1 MRVFVYTVLLKGS
14 AYLRSAFHYRTVW
27 HLVVAFGRGIYRAF
41 HACIRFV
48 NADNKK
54 ELREANP
61 TEHHKEV
68 IRRRYF
74 FATGLLLWTALW
86 TIVYTRIGTLAP
98 TGAVLL
104 HTVLL
109 IWIGRTDV
117 LLERVQTARM
127 AGEMLIRSIV
137 DDITLTVKAVNDGAT
152 SSIYD
157 PPSRIRSNKGYTVTV
172 RVHNKGNPD
181 ALINGAPTVAHKLQR
196 GLRTVFCYEV
206 PGDASLVKILVLD
219 SDPWAQAPTE
229 SPIVANPRLVNL
241 FREKVDLGTL
251 PTYER
256 LYVPLAEEG
265 DGGGM
270 IVGGSPR
277 RGKSVFLSAILAWI
291 MCDPRAEIH
300 IVDGSAVDYAV
311 IRSVCASFVGDEDME
326 DIDVLRK
333 AHKVLKN
340 LKVEVNRRKR
350 ILFAEKASR
359 ITEEIALKHGLGTVW
374 YVIDE
379 LAVLT
384 EDLYATHK
392 QEVEEFL
399 ADLHWYVRGG
409 PKYGMFSIFAT
420 QRPSNRSMPA
430 TLTGLVVNRIAFYIA
445 NQSGSLSILGKG
457 GNANRADKLDPKQKG
472 VAIWTGHG
480 QFRSHRV
487 LPVDLERVVRF
498 ARAARAQFRVQGPAE
513 APVDYVYPE
522 PVATVLQIMDN
533 PRTDSIESK
542 KLLDILHTMGYSEV
556 TFEKLAASLKVLG
569 VSPSR
574 PYIDGK
580 QVRGYKRSDLEK
592 VAKVPRRIDLAP
604 SPIDLEPDEDAGEPD
619 DKDGGIEAANT
630 AS

>member
-1 MRVFVYTVLLKGS
+1 MRVFVYTVLLKSS
-14 AYLRSAFHYRTVW
+14 AYIRSALHYRTLW
-27 HLVVAFGRGIYRAF
+27 HLIVAFGRGIYRTF
-41 HACIRFV
+41 FACIRFV
-48 NADNKK
+48 NADSKK

-74 FATGLLLWTALW
+74 FALMLFLWITLW
-86 TIVYTRIGTLAP
+86 GIVYTRVGTLAP
-98 TGAVLL
+98 AGAVLL

-117 LLERVQTARM
+117 LLERVQTPRM

-137 DDITLTVKAVNDGAT
+137 DDITLTAKAVNDGAT
-152 SSIYD
+152 SSIFD

-172 RVHNKGNPD
+172 RVHNKGTPD
-181 ALINGAPTVAHKLQR
+181 ALVNGAPTVAHKLQR
-196 GLRTVFCYEV
+196 GLRTVFTYEV

-219 SDPWAQAPTE
+219 SDPWNQSPTV
-229 SPIVANPRLVNL
+229 SPIVAKPRPVNL
-241 FREKVDLGTL
+241 FRESVDLGTL
-251 PTYER
+251 PTYEK
-256 LYVPLAEEG
+256 LLVKLAEEG

-270 IVGGSPR
+270 IIGGSPR
-277 RGKSVFLSAILAWI
+277 KGKSVFLSGILAWL

-311 IRSVCASFVGDEDME
+311 IRSVCASFIGDEDME

-333 AHKVLKN
+333 AHRVLKG
-340 LKVEVNRRKR
+340 LKLEVGRRKR
-350 ILFAEKASR
+350 ILFTEKASR
-359 ITEEIALKHGLGTVW
+359 ITEEIAIKHGFGTVW
-374 YVIDE
+374 FIVDE

-457 GNANRADKLDPKQKG
+457 GNANRADKLDKDQKG
-472 VAIWTGHG
+472 VAIWAGLG

-487 LPVDLERVVRF
+487 LPADLERVVTF
-498 ARAARAQFRVQGPAE
+498 ARSIRAQYRVQGPAE

-522 PVATVLQIMDN
+522 PVATVLQIMED
-533 PRTDSIESK
+533 PRVDSIESK
-542 KLLDILHTMGYSEV
+542 KLLDSLHMLGYSQV

-592 VAKVPRRIDLAP
+592 VAKVPRRIDLVP
-604 SPIDLEPDEDAGEPD
+604 SPHDSEPDEDSGEPD

-630 AS
+630 AP